1 MEGSGAFEG
10 LSGRDVEEMKIATI
24 PISKVHPA
32 AYNPRKDLK
41 PSDPEY
47 QRLAKAVDK
56 FGMVEPLVW
65 NERSGNLVGGHQR
78 FKILKQGGAK
88 TVEVSIVDLDDVD
101 EKALNLALNKQ
112 GGAWDF
118 AALSTILEEFKIADF
133 DMEIAGFDPEEL
145 QQIATYSP
153 TFDAANDPRAEWT
166 GMPDFN
172 QQATAFRTIYVHFK
186 NQGEVDQFAALLK
199 KTLTDKTRYVW
210 FGA

>member
-1 MEGSGAFEG
+1 
-10 LSGRDVEEMKIATI
+10 MKIETI
-24 PISKVHPA
+24 PISKIHPA

-47 QRLAKAVDK
+47 KRLAKAVDK

-65 NERSGNLVGGHQR
+65 NERTGNLVGGHQR

-88 TVEVSIVDLDDVD
+88 TVEVSIVDLDDKD

-133 DMEIAGFDPEEL
+133 DMEITGFDTAEL
-145 QQIATYSP
+145 EKLTAWTADGSVFQPAG
-153 TFDAANDPRAEWT
+153 AET
-166 GMPDFN
+166 
-172 QQATAFRTIYVHFK
+172 
-186 NQGEVDQFAALLK
+186 QGHLDQKAVITCPSCGHKWAL
-199 KTLTDKTRYVW
+199 
-210 FGA
+210 